1 MPSFFLEKLYNLVDE
16 NLYLSCPVL
25 SGNMRH
31 HIDVNT
37 VLKEDE
43 EVEIVISAPF
53 YDLKEFTKN
62 HKIVY
67 TGKIIDGKHDYA
79 YWVNAVGAFG
89 RGGRNVNWVHRAIYE
104 AVTTFASEIDAQV
117 INELPLSSS

>member
-1 MPSFFLEKLYNLVDE
+1 MITYFLEKLYNLVDE

-37 VLKEDE
+37 VLKDDE

-53 YDLKEFTKN
+53 YDLKEWQK
-62 HKIVY
+62 
-67 TGKIIDGKHDYA
+67 TGKIVFTGDIKDGKHDYA
-79 YWVNAVGAFG
+79 YWVNALGAFAK
-89 RGGRNVNWVHRAIYE
+89 GGRDVNWVNRAIYE
-104 AVTTFASEIDAQV
+104 AVCTFASEIDAEV
-117 INELPLSSS
+117 INELPLS

>member
-1 MPSFFLEKLYNLVDE
+1 MITYFLEKLYNLVDE

-37 VLKEDE
+37 VLKGDE

-53 YDLKEFTKN
+53 YDLNEYLK
-62 HKIVY
+62 
-67 TGKIIDGKHDYA
+67 TGKIVFTGDIKNGMHDYA

-89 RGGRNVNWVHRAIYE
+89 KGGRNVNWVHRAIYE
-104 AVTTFASEIDAQV
+104 AVCTFAAEIDAEV
-117 INELPLSSS
+117 VNELPLA

>member
-37 VLKEDE
+37 VLKGDE

-53 YDLKEFTKN
+53 YDLKEWEKN
-62 HKIVY
+62 HRIKF
-67 TGKIIDGKHDYA
+67 TGAIIDGKHDYA
-79 YWVNAVGAFG
+79 YWVNALGAFG
-89 RGGRNVNWVHRAIYE
+89 GKNTRSKNWVHRAIYE
-104 AVTTFASEIDAQV
+104 ACCTLASEINAEV
-117 INELPLSSS
+117 INELSMR

>member
-1 MPSFFLEKLYNLVDE
+1 MISFFLEKLYNLVDE

-37 VLKEDE
+37 VLKDDE

-53 YDLKEFTKN
+53 YDLKEWQKTGRIKFTGETIN
-62 HKIVY
+62 
-67 TGKIIDGKHDYA
+67 GKHDYA

-89 RGGRNVNWVHRAIYE
+89 RGGRDVNWVHRAIYE
-104 AVTTFASEIDAQV
+104 AVCTFASEIDAEV
-117 INELPLSSS
+117 INELALG

>member
-1 MPSFFLEKLYNLVDE
+1 MISFFLEKLYNLVDE

-37 VLKEDE
+37 VLKDDE

-53 YDLKEFTKN
+53 YDLKEFTKSGRI
-62 HKIVY
+62 KF
-67 TGKIIDGKHDYA
+67 TGATIDGKHDYA
-79 YWVNAVGAFG
+79 YWVNALGAFG
-89 RGGRNVNWVHRAIYE
+89 RGGKDVNWVHRAIYE
-104 AVTTFASEIDAQV
+104 AVCTFASEIDAEV
-117 INELPLSSS
+117 INELALG

>member
-1 MPSFFLEKLYNLVDE
+1 MISFFLEKLYNLVDE

-37 VLKEDE
+37 VLKDDE

-53 YDLKEFTKN
+53 YDLKTYEKTGRIKFTGETKN
-62 HKIVY
+62 
-67 TGKIIDGKHDYA
+67 GKHDYA
-79 YWVNAVGAFG
+79 YWVNALGAFAK
-89 RGGRNVNWVHRAIYE
+89 GGRDVNWVHRAIYE
-104 AVTTFASEIDAQV
+104 AVCTFASEIDAEV
-117 INELPLSSS
+117 INELALG